1 MTSIPDNME
10 RRKIYRVLISVSDKT
25 KIVNLAKELNKLDI
39 EIVSTGGTS
48 QAILNEGINVI
59 SVDSVTNFPEMMGGR
74 VKTLHPLIFG
84 GILARDED
92 NKEVEEHNIGIFDM
106 IICNLY
112 PFREAVSKGVDSE
125 SLIEQIDIGG
135 PSLLRASAKNHARVT
150 VVSDPADYDWIIDEI
165 KAGGLTLLQRQ
176 DLALKAFR
184 HTAEYDTTIQK
195 ELRSRFGEEGLPTSL
210 HISGIG
216 SPPLRY
222 GENPHQAAIFYSDN
236 LSFGPSISSAVQL
249 QGKQLS
255 YNNLLDFDAALS
267 IVTEFSEPTAIVVKH
282 NNPCG
287 AASAENLERAYEL
300 AINTDPQS
308 SFGGIISFN
317 QEVGRKLAEKIT
329 SSFKEGVIAP
339 SFTKGAL
346 DVLSEKEN
354 LRVLET
360 GSLEDY
366 ERNPTLRSLDKGW
379 LLQETDEAMIDILN
393 CKVVTKRKPT
403 DDEIAGLQ
411 FGWKI
416 VKHVKSNA
424 IVFAKQKRTIG
435 IGAGQM
441 SRIDSVKIATFK
453 SIPNSK
459 DSVMASDA
467 FFPFRDG
474 IDEAAKEGI
483 TAVVQPGGSVRD
495 QEVIDAANEHNMA
508 MVFTGMRHFKH

>member
-403 DDEIAGLQ
+403 DEEIAGLQ

-495 QEVIDAANEHNMA
+495 QEVIDAANEHNIA

>member
-1 MTSIPDNME
+1 MVTDQYNME
-10 RRKIYRVLISVSDKT
+10 RRQVCRVLISVSDKEN
-25 KIVNLAKELNKLDI
+25 IVDFARALDSLEI
-39 EIVSTGGTS
+39 EIVSTGGTYKTIS
-48 QAILNEGINVI
+48 KKGIDVI
-59 SVDSVTNFPEMMGGR
+59 PVEKVTKFPEMMGGR
-74 VKTLHPLIFG
+74 LKTLHPLIFG
-84 GILARDED
+84 GILARDSDSKDAE
-92 NKEVEEHNIGIFDM
+92 KHNIDFFDM
-106 IICNLY
+106 VVCNLY

-346 DVLSEKEN
+346 DVLSKKEN

-393 CKVVTKRKPT
+393 CKIVTKRKPT

-495 QEVIDAANEHNMA
+495 QEVIDAANEHNIA

>member
-1 MTSIPDNME
+1 MTSISDNME
-10 RRKIYRVLISVSDKT
+10 RRKVSRVLISVSDKN

-48 QAILNEGINVI
+48 QVILNEGINVT

-112 PFREAVSKGVDSE
+112 PFREAISKNLDLV
-125 SLIEQIDIGG
+125 IEQIDIGG
-135 PSLLRASAKNHARVT
+135 PSLLRAAAKNHSRVA
-150 VVSDPADYDWIIDEI
+150 VVTDTDDYDWIIDEI
-165 KAGGLTLLQRQ
+165 RQGGLNLLQRR

-184 HTAEYDTTIQK
+184 HTAEYDATIQS
-195 ELRSRFGEEGLPTSL
+195 ELGVRFGEDGLPPSL
-210 HISGIG
+210 HVTGIG

-222 GENPHQAAIFYSDN
+222 GENPHQSAIFYSDL
-236 LSFGPSISSAVQL
+236 LSTTPSISSAEQI

-255 YNNLLDFDAALS
+255 YNNLLDFDAALAM
-267 IVTEFSEPTAIVVKH
+267 VTEFEEPTVIVVKH

-287 AASAENLERAYEL
+287 AASADNLVEAYEL
-300 AINTDPQS
+300 AINTDPMS
-308 SFGGIISFN
+308 SFGGIIALN
-317 QEVGRKLAEKIT
+317 REVDVELSKNII

-339 SFTKGAL
+339 SFTSEAREI
-346 DVLSEKEN
+346 LSKKEN

-360 GSLEDY
+360 GLLDNY
-366 ERNPTLRSLDKGW
+366 ERSFSLRSLDQGW
-379 LLQETDEAMIDILN
+379 LMQESDEATIDISD
-393 CKVVTKRKPT
+393 CKVVTERSPT
-403 DDEIAGLQ
+403 KEESDGLQ

-424 IVFAKQKRTIG
+424 IVFSRQKSTVG

-453 SIPNSK
+453 SIPNAQ
-459 DSVMASDA
+459 DTVMSSDA

-474 IDEAAKEGI
+474 IDEAAKAGV
-483 TAVVQPGGSVRD
+483 TAVIQPGGSMRD
-495 QEVIDAANEHNMA
+495 QEVIDAANEHGMA